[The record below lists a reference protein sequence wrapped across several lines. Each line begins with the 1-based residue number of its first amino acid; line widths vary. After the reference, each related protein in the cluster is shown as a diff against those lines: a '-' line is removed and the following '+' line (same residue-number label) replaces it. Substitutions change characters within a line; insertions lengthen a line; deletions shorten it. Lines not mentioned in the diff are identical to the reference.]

1 MQVDEYDIKIGFF
14 KCATLSEFTSTEEV
28 ETKGNITIVK
38 NAIHHSMSGKF
49 PYENIIDYKNI
60 EKIEGAVEKG
70 DVCVNYAAQEPGFY
84 RIVFSNA
91 HSWMRKK
98 TVLFRYSVLAPLT
111 QPTDNEPEEYKEIKV
126 EENKEV
132 SYMNENLIDI
142 MGGDEPAEI
151 TG

>member
-1 MQVDEYDIKIGFF
+1 
-14 KCATLSEFTSTEEV
+14 
-28 ETKGNITIVK
+28 
-38 NAIHHSMSGKF
+38 MSGKF